1 MEYCKGYVG
10 IACVDGSCPMIDR
23 DEYGGY
29 CVPVVTDCCECALYR
44 GCEDCACA
52 GTEYCT
58 KE

>member
-1 MEYCKGYVG
+1 
-10 IACVDGSCPMIDR
+10 MIDR